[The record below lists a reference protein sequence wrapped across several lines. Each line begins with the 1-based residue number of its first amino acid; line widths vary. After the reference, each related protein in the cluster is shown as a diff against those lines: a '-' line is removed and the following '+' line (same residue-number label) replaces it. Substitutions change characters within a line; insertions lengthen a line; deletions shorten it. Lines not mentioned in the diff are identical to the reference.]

1 MRDKWSNRGAF
12 ILASIGSAVGLGN
25 AWRFPGLC
33 AKFGGG
39 AFLLA
44 YLLCMVVLGI
54 PLLMM
59 ETAMGRK
66 AQGGAPKAIRTIR
79 KKAEP
84 IGWASVANA
93 FVILTYYAVVFAW
106 CIMMCILSYK
116 FATTANTSETASTL
130 WMNSIDA
137 TFKTSFDGQGGQ
149 ISFLLL
155 ICLLIAWAFIYG
167 CIRNGASQ
175 VGKVVKFTVF
185 LPVAMLLILAVKG
198 FINNPYLGDALGK
211 LFIPEWSAFGK
222 VDLWINAMGQSFY
235 SLSIMMAIMFAYG
248 SYLKKSS
255 NIAVDSIIIAF
266 SDLGISVLSG
276 IVLFTTMY
284 STGQTVNDMS
294 ASGISTAYIIY
305 PTAIVNLTGNGV
317 INALFG
323 FVFYF
328 MLCTLA
334 IDSAFS
340 ILEGISTAIS
350 DKFRTPKK
358 KTTFFVA
365 LVAGLISI
373 IYITGAG
380 VGILDIVDAWAN
392 QYSLIIIG
400 ILETILIGWFF
411 KTEKV
416 LKEINKNTNKFK
428 MPKWWFYSSIKVLA
442 PLSLTFLVV
451 WQIISLCKNGFRYDK
466 SYDLAAEIIAGW
478 VVTALV
484 FASGFIIMLIM
495 KKTKKGQE
503 ISKLEENEPS
513 WDDIKDED
521 EEIIEL
527 SDTLEESVIN
537 EDTPV
542 EAVEVSDTSSNND
555 KNELINE

>member
-1 MRDKWSNRGAF
+1 MRDKWSSRGAF

-44 YLLCMVVLGI
+44 YIICMIILGI

-66 AQGGAPKAIRTIR
+66 AQGGAPKAIRTIN

-106 CIMMCILSYK
+106 CIMMCFISYK
-116 FATTANTSETASTL
+116 FATTANTSETASSL
-130 WMNSIDA
+130 WSSTIGA
-137 TFKTSFDGQGGQ
+137 TFKTSFADAGGN

-175 VGKVVKFTVF
+175 VGKVVKYTVF
-185 LPVAMLLILAVKG
+185 LPVIMLLILAVKG
-198 FINNPYLGDALGK
+198 FINNPYLGEALGK

-222 VDLWINAMGQSFY
+222 ADLWVNAMGQSFY

-266 SDLGISVLSG
+266 SDLAISVLAG

-284 STGQTVNDMS
+284 STGQTVDNMS
-294 ASGISTAYIIY
+294 ASGIATAYIIY
-305 PTAIVNLTGNGV
+305 PTAIVNLTSIGV
-317 INALFG
+317 LNAIFG
-323 FVFYF
+323 FIFYF

-340 ILEGISTAIS
+340 ILEGIATAVS
-350 DKFRTPKK
+350 DKFRTPKR
-358 KTTFFVA
+358 KTTLIIA
-365 LVAGLISI
+365 IIAGLISV

-380 VGILDIVDAWAN
+380 VGILDIVDNWTN
-392 QYSLIIIG
+392 QYTLIIIG
-400 ILETILIGWFF
+400 IMETILVGWFF
-411 KTEKV
+411 KTGKV
-416 LKEINKNTNKFK
+416 LNEINKNTNKFK
-428 MPKWWFYSSIKVLA
+428 MPKWWFYTSVKVVA
-442 PLSLTFLVV
+442 PLCLTFLLV
-451 WQIISLCKNGFRYDK
+451 WQIVILCKNGFRYDK
-466 SYDLAAEIIAGW
+466 NYSLAAEIIAGW
-478 VVTALV
+478 LVTILV
-484 FASGFIIMLIM
+484 FASGFIIKLIM
-495 KKTKKGQE
+495 KKTKRGQE
-503 ISKLEENEPS
+503 ISKLEDQEPG
-513 WDDIKDED
+513 WDEIKEDED
-521 EEIIEL
+521 ITEYT
-527 SDTLEESVIN
+527 DTLEAVN
-537 EDTPV
+537 EKPIMQHID
-542 EAVEVSDTSSNND
+542 EQDEV
-555 KNELINE
+555 